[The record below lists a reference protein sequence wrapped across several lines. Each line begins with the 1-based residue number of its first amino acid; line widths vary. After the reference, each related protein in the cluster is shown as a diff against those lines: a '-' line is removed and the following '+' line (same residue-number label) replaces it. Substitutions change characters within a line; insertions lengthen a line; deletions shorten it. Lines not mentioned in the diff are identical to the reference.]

1 MPADIEAA
9 ETNAAELTAAE
20 ITGRIIDRFGG
31 IRPMATKLAAPVT
44 TVQGWKKRGIIPQ
57 ARHADILAAAN
68 REGIALDPAELAAS
82 DTGFG
87 ARPDIRQPDP
97 VFEARP
103 EIVVPTPGPL
113 SPQAPMPA
121 ATPVIVRRGGAA
133 AYSALIISILVGVGV
148 AGAGYAAWQFYLQPL
163 KAKVAALEARP
174 GGAASDELVRRVAK
188 LESDIA
194 QSASTAAA
202 STPAAP
208 ANGTQVSGAAT
219 AGDSDRLAALERQL
233 AELKAGSARTE
244 QLAKSLSD
252 LQVAAGGRELLAQ
265 SIRDIQ
271 SSTAATQG
279 EVERLSGQ
287 VGAFGSRLDQVD
299 TALADR
305 RQQALRAEA
314 VVLGVGQL
322 RAALASSKPFAKELS
337 ALRALVGGDAD
348 MVAALDQMQPFA
360 DTGVPTAE
368 DLARDFGR
376 MAPVLVRS
384 AVVGNG
390 QSWWR
395 QALYHVETV
404 ISIRRIGENT
414 PGDATDAVVARAEG
428 KMDQDDLPGAIS
440 ALQALAGLP
449 AQMASSWIDDAGH
462 RVTVDAAEGDL
473 TRIAIGHVATGT
485 SPAAPASAT
494 PTVNQG
500 AK

>member
-1 MPADIEAA
+1 MPTDIEAA
-9 ETNAAELTAAE
+9 ENTAAE
-20 ITGRIIDRFGG
+20 ITERIIDSFGG
-31 IRPMATKLAAPVT
+31 IRPMATKLSAPVT

-57 ARHADILAAAN
+57 ARHADILAAAG
-68 REGIALDPAELAAS
+68 REGIALDPAELAAA

-87 ARPDIRQPDP
+87 PRSEIAAPPPLVEPVRQPAAGP
-97 VFEARP
+97 V
-103 EIVVPTPGPL
+103 
-113 SPQAPMPA
+113 PA
-121 ATPVIVRRGGAA
+121 PVIVRRGGAA
-133 AYSALIISILVGVGV
+133 AYSALVLSILIGVGGV
-148 AGAGYAAWQFYLQPL
+148 GAGYAAWRFYLQPL

-174 GGAASDELVRRVAK
+174 GGGAADELVRRVAK

-194 QSASTAAA
+194 QPTS
-202 STPAAP
+202 AP
-208 ANGTQVSGAAT
+208 ANAVPPGGIVT

-233 AELKAGSARTE
+233 AELKAASTPTE

-271 SSTAATQG
+271 SSTAAMQG

-287 VGAFGSRLDQVD
+287 VAAFDDRLDRVD
-299 TALADR
+299 VALSDR

-322 RAALASSKPFAKELS
+322 RAALATSKPFAKEIA
-337 ALRALVGGDAD
+337 ALRALVGSDVE
-348 MVAALDQMQPFA
+348 MVTALDQMQPFA
-360 DTGVPTAE
+360 DTGVPTPG
-368 DLARDFGR
+368 DLTRDFGR

-384 AVVGNG
+384 AVIGDG

-414 PGDATDAVVARAEG
+414 PGDSTDAIVARAEG
-428 KMDQDDLPGAIS
+428 KVDDGDLAGAVNT
-440 ALQALAGLP
+440 LQALAGLP
-449 AQMASSWIDDAGH
+449 AEMASSWIHDAGH
-462 RVTVDAAEGDL
+462 RIAVDAAESDL
-473 TRIAIGHVATGT
+473 TRIAIGHVATGGP
-485 SPAAPASAT
+485 PAASPGPAA
-494 PTVNQG
+494 NQG